1 MKKYENNS
9 SYNRISESN
18 TIISPYNVF
27 EDKQY
32 DKVSIEYNNDDEID
46 LFSDINFE
54 VH

>member
-9 SYNRISESN
+9 YNHTSESN
-18 TIISPYNVF
+18 RIISPYNVF

-32 DKVSIEYNNDDEID
+32 DKVSTENNDDDEID

-54 VH
+54 VHY

>member
-9 SYNRISESN
+9 SYNHTSESN
-18 TIISPYNVF
+18 RISPYNVF